1 MLIPYTTDAP
11 VYHWPYATVGLIAAN
26 VVAFYG
32 AHVGPLGPV
41 EAWVL
46 TYGDGLH
53 PVQWVSSMFMHG
65 DFMHLIGNMVF
76 LWVFGLV
83 TEGKL
88 GWWRFLACYLG
99 IGIVQNVV
107 EQLVMF
113 DFRGDVPGSLGASAA
128 IFGLIAM
135 AAVWAPF
142 NNVHCY
148 LLLGIGIAV
157 RSVAMDVRIWA
168 FAMLYVGL
176 DILSIIRAGGGPGS
190 GWLHMSGF
198 LVGVVPAIALLRFHL
213 VDCEGWDLFTR
224 LRQQHATPV
233 REVSRAEILAAARAS
248 DERRNAE
255 HREAARAHLAD
266 LVRDDNLEAAATLYR
281 TIRGLAGP
289 PEIER
294 LQLLA
299 IIKWLHEQKRW
310 VDSTPLLAD
319 MIERFPEY
327 SAPARIKL
335 AQICVVELERPRKAL
350 ELLAGVNLRALPA
363 ESTRVTKMII
373 ARAKQMLADGT
384 IEIDSD
390 TW

>member
-1 MLIPYTTDAP
+1 MLIPYATDAP
-11 VYHWPYATVGLIAAN
+11 VYHWPYATVGLITAN
-26 VVAFYG
+26 VVAFFA
-32 AHVGPLGPV
+32 AHAGPLRPV
-41 EAWVL
+41 DAWIL
-46 TYGDGLH
+46 RYGDGLH

-107 EQLVMF
+107 EQAVML
-113 DFRGDVPGSLGASAA
+113 DFRGPVPGSLGASAA

-142 NNVHCY
+142 NNVHSY

-157 RSVAMDVRIWA
+157 RSFAVDVPIWV
-168 FAMLYVGL
+168 FSLVYVGL

-198 LVGVVPAIALLRFHL
+198 LVGIVPAIALLRLHL
-213 VDCEGWDLFTR
+213 VDCEGWDLLTK
-224 LRQQHATPV
+224 LRQAPPAPA
-233 REVSRAEILAAARAS
+233 RELSTAQIVAAARAS
-248 DERRNAE
+248 DEQRNAE
-255 HREAARAHLAD
+255 RREAARAHID
-266 LVRDDNLEAAATLYR
+266 DHVREGNFEAAATLYR
-281 TIRGLAGP
+281 TIRGMAGP

-294 LQLLA
+294 LPLLA
-299 IIKWLHEQKRW
+299 IIKFLHEQRRW
-310 VDSTPLLAD
+310 LDSTPLLAD
-319 MIERFPEY
+319 MIERFPEH

-350 ELLAGVNLRALPA
+350 ELLAGVNLRALS
-363 ESTRVTKMII
+363 EDLKRLSKMII
-373 ARAKQMLADGT
+373 ARAKQMLAEGT